1 MNNYKVQI
9 PKQQLDIINY
19 NIFNDNKRAKCLSV
33 LAYALQNLNDD
44 NSIRMSLDRLYAR
57 YSAWKGRGIQMGR
70 THFIN
75 LCNELVD
82 LGILIIK
89 KVGRL
94 NKYFFNPTVDEKMNE
109 KVDENNYPQTVENS
123 DVEANSVSDK
133 EKIRNSNLN
142 TNTDTNIV
150 DIIKSYAKS
159 FKTIKGN
166 TTMSKSELKQIAREL
181 FALRGVHEFA
191 IQSMVMSKIHYSH
204 QNINILG
211 AVQYVNKIIT
221 EKLVETSNEYITSN
235 TFGGYNLSQLESDLL

>member
-33 LAYALQNLNDD
+33 LSYALQNLNED

-57 YSAWKGRGIQMGR
+57 YSAWKGRGIQMCR

-75 LCNELVD
+75 LFNELVD
-82 LGILIIK
+82 LGILIVK

-94 NKYFFNPTVDEKMNE
+94 NKYFFNPTVDEKINE
-109 KVDENNYPQTVENS
+109 KVDENNCQQSVKNSRVES
-123 DVEANSVSDK
+123 DLTSDK
-133 EKIRNSNLN
+133 EEIRNSNTN
-142 TNTDTNIV
+142 TNTNIA

-159 FKTIKGN
+159 FRTIKGN

-181 FALRGVHEFA
+181 FALRGVHEFSV
-191 IQSMVMSKIHYSH
+191 QSIVMSKIYHSQ
-204 QNINILG
+204 QNINVYG
-211 AVQYVNKIIT
+211 AVNYINAIIT
-221 EKLVETSNEYITSN
+221 EKLVETSNEYTTSK
-235 TFGGYNLSQLESDLL
+235 TFGGYDLAKLESDLL

>member
-9 PKQQLDIINY
+9 PKQQLDIINC

-33 LAYALQNLNDD
+33 LSYALQNLSED

-57 YSAWKGRGIQMGR
+57 YSAWKGRGIQMCR

-75 LCNELVD
+75 LFNELVD
-82 LGILIIK
+82 LGILIVK

-94 NKYFFNPTVDEKMNE
+94 NKYFFNPTVNEKMNE
-109 KVDENNYPQTVENS
+109 KVDENNCPQSVENS
-123 DVEANSVSDK
+123 RVESDLTSDK
-133 EKIRNSNLN
+133 EEIRNSNTN
-142 TNTDTNIV
+142 TNTNIS

-181 FALRGVHEFA
+181 FAIRGVHEFS
-191 IQSMVMSKIHYSH
+191 IQSMVISKIYNS
-204 QNINILG
+204 QQKINVYG
-211 AVQYVNKIIT
+211 AVNYINAIIT
-221 EKLVETSNEYITSN
+221 DKLVETSNEYVTSN
-235 TFGGYNLSQLESDLL
+235 TFGGYDLAQLESDLL

>member
-9 PKQQLDIINY
+9 PKQQLDIINC

-33 LAYALQNLNDD
+33 LSYALQNLSED

-57 YSAWKGRGIQMGR
+57 YSAWKGRGIQMCR

-75 LCNELVD
+75 LFNELVD
-82 LGILIIK
+82 LGILIVK

-94 NKYFFNPTVDEKMNE
+94 NKYFFNQTVNEKMNE
-109 KVDENNYPQTVENS
+109 KVDENNCPQSVENS
-123 DVEANSVSDK
+123 RVESDLTSDK
-133 EKIRNSNLN
+133 EEIRNSNTN
-142 TNTDTNIV
+142 TNTNIS

-181 FALRGVHEFA
+181 FAIRGVHEFS
-191 IQSMVMSKIHYSH
+191 IQSMVISKIYNS
-204 QNINILG
+204 QQKINVYG
-211 AVQYVNKIIT
+211 AVNYINAIIT
-221 EKLVETSNEYITSN
+221 DKLVETSNEYVTSN
-235 TFGGYNLSQLESDLL
+235 TFGGYDLAQLESDLL

>member
-9 PKQQLDIINY
+9 PKQQLDIINC

-33 LAYALQNLNDD
+33 LSYALQNLSED

-57 YSAWKGRGIQMGR
+57 YSAWKGRGIQMCR

-75 LCNELVD
+75 LFNELVD
-82 LGILIIK
+82 LGILIVK

-94 NKYFFNPTVDEKMNE
+94 NKYFFNPTVNEKMNE
-109 KVDENNYPQTVENS
+109 KVDENNCPQSIENS
-123 DVEANSVSDK
+123 RVESDLTSDK
-133 EKIRNSNLN
+133 EEIRNSNTN
-142 TNTDTNIV
+142 TNTNIS

-181 FALRGVHEFA
+181 FAFRGVHEFSV
-191 IQSMVMSKIHYSH
+191 QSIVISKIYHS
-204 QNINILG
+204 QQKINISG
-211 AVQYVNKIIT
+211 AVNYINAIIT
-221 EKLVETSNEYITSN
+221 EKLLETSNEYTTSK
-235 TFGGYNLSQLESDLL
+235 TFGGYDLAQLESDLL

>member
-9 PKQQLDIINY
+9 PKQQLDIINC

-33 LAYALQNLNDD
+33 LSYALQNLSED

-57 YSAWKGRGIQMGR
+57 YSTWKGRGIQMCR

-75 LCNELVD
+75 LFNELVD
-82 LGILIIK
+82 LGILIVK

-94 NKYFFNPTVDEKMNE
+94 NKYFFNQTVNEKMNE
-109 KVDENNYPQTVENS
+109 KVDENNCPQSIENS
-123 DVEANSVSDK
+123 RVESDLTSDK
-133 EKIRNSNLN
+133 EEIRNSNSN
-142 TNTDTNIV
+142 TNTNTNIA

-181 FALRGVHEFA
+181 FAIRGVHEFSV
-191 IQSMVMSKIHYSH
+191 QSIVISKIYHS
-204 QNINILG
+204 QQKINISG
-211 AVQYVNKIIT
+211 AVNYINSIIT
-221 EKLVETSNEYITSN
+221 DKLVETSNEYMTSN
-235 TFGGYNLSQLESDLL
+235 TFGGYNLAQLESDLL